1 MQEVPGDRKGG
12 VGYAGVGMQAVSRPP
27 QLPCAGRSRGGVPI
41 LLTEGGSV
49 WFRSTHHLKG
59 ITTLRHTLPEKL
71 LAPISP
77 RTERMTL
84 SLILAQTD
92 RKILSYNLKQ
102 TNKQRSKKEERETE
116 RGDGGEQD
124 RRRQN
129 RGSGIEW
136 LLSRNN
142 NTPGEVLLNPLMG
155 QLQGLSKFP
164 C

>member
-12 VGYAGVGMQAVSRPP
+12 VGYAGVGMQAVSRPS

-71 LAPISP
+71 LALISP

-102 TNKQRSKKEERETE
+102 TNKQTE
-116 RGDGGEQD
+116 KQEGRKRNRKRG
-124 RRRQN
+124 RRRTRQKETKQ
-129 RGSGIEW
+129 RVW
-136 LLSRNN
+136 D
-142 NTPGEVLLNPLMG
+142 
-155 QLQGLSKFP
+155 
-164 C
+164 